1 VVQDLPYFV
10 ATLAPPP
17 ESACIMRMATSSV
30 HRSQLLTAS
39 PARALRRIQG
49 LGGLLS
55 KAEHGL
61 QLAALY
67 AALALIAGVAIGT
80 LPVRPF

>member
-1 VVQDLPYFV
+1 
-10 ATLAPPP
+10 
-17 ESACIMRMATSSV
+17 MATSSI
-30 HRSQLLTAS
+30 HKPQFLTAS
-39 PARALRRIQG
+39 PARALRRVQG

-55 KAEHGL
+55 HAEYGL